1 MFTIEEVNGHFPT
14 PSIALTFLYNDSH
27 ILLTYFY
34 IVVLYIAI
42 VILNKDLWLI
52 EAQ

>member
-1 MFTIEEVNGHFPT
+1 MFTIAEVNGHFPT
-14 PSIALTFLYNDSH
+14 PFTALTFLYNDNH

-42 VILNKDLWLI
+42 VILNKDL
-52 EAQ
+52 